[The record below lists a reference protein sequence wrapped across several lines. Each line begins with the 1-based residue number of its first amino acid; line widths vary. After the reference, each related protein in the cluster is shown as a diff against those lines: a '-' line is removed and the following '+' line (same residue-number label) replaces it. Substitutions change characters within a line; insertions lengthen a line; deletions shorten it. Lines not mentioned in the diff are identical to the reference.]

1 MIRGA
6 AGRRV
11 LQVVLLVGGLFV
23 LGLLCGERASA
34 AEGTATSPL
43 ASITSEVQ
51 EIGGSAA
58 SVENAPDGAPG
69 TSRDTSPDPAPRPT
83 AAVSD
88 TVTDAAGPA
97 GRAVPP
103 VGVHVVEPVTRHV
116 VEPAAEQ
123 VVRPVTHGL
132 VRPVSEQVV
141 RPVTDDVVQPVTEDL
156 VQPVTE
162 GLVRPVTEGL
172 VQPVAEGVV
181 RPIGDV
187 VESVTEGLV
196 GVPSQF
202 PPVAELPSLPGVP
215 GLPELPGL
223 PVWPALPG
231 ETLPADVT
239 PQLPG
244 GAESERPGAI
254 VDGDRERAAG
264 PEPVVHG
271 PHVGAVGDAVAV
283 PVAHRAADAGDARVA
298 RTPVQQGPD
307 GLPTGAL
314 GGHSAVD
321 NGGPRHAEPH
331 AVTSLHQA
339 PLSLVPGATAAD
351 AAHGTRDRHRD
362 IPEFPG

>member
-1 MIRGA
+1 MRGA

-11 LQVVLLVGGLFV
+11 VQVVLLVGGLFV
-23 LGLLCGERASA
+23 LGVLCGERASA
-34 AEGTATSPL
+34 AEGVPTSPL

-51 EIGGSAA
+51 EITASAA
-58 SVENAPDGAPG
+58 SVEHASDGAPD
-69 TSRDTSPDPAPRPT
+69 TSRDTTPDPVPRPT

-88 TVTDAAGPA
+88 TVTDATGPVA
-97 GRAVPP
+97 RVVQP
-103 VGVHVVEPVTRHV
+103 VGEHVVEPVTRHV
-116 VEPAAEQ
+116 VEPTAEQ
-123 VVRPVTHGL
+123 VVRPV
-132 VRPVSEQVV
+132 SEDLV
-141 RPVTDDVVQPVTEDL
+141 RPVTDDVVRPVTEGL
-156 VQPVTE
+156 VRPVTEGLVRPVTE

-196 GVPSQF
+196 GAPSQF
-202 PPVAELPSLPGVP
+202 PPVTELPSPP
-215 GLPELPGL
+215 GLPQWPDLPGL
-223 PVWPALPG
+223 PVWPVLPG

-239 PQLPG
+239 PQVPG

-254 VDGDRERAAG
+254 VDGGRERAVV

-271 PHVGAVGDAVAV
+271 PHVGADSGAVAV
-283 PVAHRAADAGDARVA
+283 PVAHRAAGTGDARVA

-314 GGHSAVD
+314 RGRSAVD

-351 AAHGTRDRHRD
+351 AAYGTRDHHRD